1 MVRSEKVED
10 MSRTA
15 RLIGT
20 LALVGAALVTS
31 STSTQ
36 AAGPFQFNSLTPC
49 RVFDTRD
56 AVAGS
61 PTNVTNGAKL
71 VNPGPY
77 TFRIQGKCSVP
88 NGAQAVTLNVTITQ
102 PNVAGDLR
110 MYPSNVAQPTVSTL
124 NYNAGEP
131 ALANGAIVP
140 LAPVAAAGDK
150 DLAVVLGMAAAAGG
164 GNIHVLVDVTGYF
177 Q

>member
-1 MVRSEKVED
+1 
-10 MSRTA
+10 MSRTT

-20 LALVGAALVTS
+20 LTLVGMAIATGS
-31 STSTQ
+31 SQTQ

-56 AVAGS
+56 TVPTS
-61 PTNVTNGAKL
+61 PTFVGGLRLT
-71 VNPGPY
+71 NPGPHRF
-77 TFRIQGKCSVP
+77 TIKGKCSVP
-88 NGAQAVTLNVTITQ
+88 ANAQAVTLNVTVTG

-110 MYPSNVAQPTVSTL
+110 MFPSDVAQPTVSTL

-140 LAPVAAAGDK
+140 LAAAATN
-150 DLAVVLGMAAAAGG
+150 DLSIVLGMAAATGG
-164 GNIHVLVDVTGYF
+164 GNVHVIVDVTGYF
-177 Q
+177 AS